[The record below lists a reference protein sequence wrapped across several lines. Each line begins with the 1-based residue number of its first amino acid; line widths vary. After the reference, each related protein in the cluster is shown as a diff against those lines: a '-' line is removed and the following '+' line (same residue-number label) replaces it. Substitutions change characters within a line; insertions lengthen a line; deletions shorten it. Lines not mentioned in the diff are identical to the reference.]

1 MQGQAI
7 HAIMMSSKI
16 TLHFLL
22 LTFASFLLS
31 STGRVHGKAARPC
44 TIDAIYLFGDSTSDT
59 NNLIRI
65 RGPNGSRSQAA
76 DLPYGETLGKPT
88 GRFSDGRL
96 IVDYFSTGSK

>member
-31 STGRVHGKAARPC
+31 STGRVHGEAARPC
-44 TIDAIYLFGDSTSDT
+44 TIDAIYQFGDSTSDT

-65 RGPNGSRSQAA
+65 RGPNALAPRLLISLMARLSASPPVTSLMAA
-76 DLPYGETLGKPT
+76 
-88 GRFSDGRL
+88 S
-96 IVDYFSTGSK
+96 